1 VADQQLGG
9 IIMWIFGGLIYLT
22 AALVL
27 AWRFLLAPAR
37 APLRQGARVLPVE
50 VSRPKAI
57 SLGL

>member
-37 APLRQGARVLPVE
+37 APLRLVA
-50 VSRPKAI
+50 
-57 SLGL
+57 